1 MAEIIFGIDH
11 GNGNMKGSNVDF
23 PCGLVRYTSE
33 PGRFMNE
40 DILEYQGTF
49 YTLSETRMP
58 FKADKTVDED
68 YFILTLFAL
77 ALEAKSRGI
86 TLSGKDI
93 VLGIGLPPAD
103 FGQQAPGFKRYFME
117 HSKHGISFKFN
128 GKSVNCYLKDTF
140 VSPQNFAAVMCY
152 KASLFKQYR
161 TVNCID
167 IGDGTVDL
175 LVIRKGQPD
184 LSVRVSDRSGMAI
197 LRSEISNVIQQNFGI
212 HLESSDVEQVLM
224 QEATILDEEVIREIQ
239 KMAEDWMQR
248 ITNKLHAYVPDF
260 RTNPA
265 VFLGGGSLLLK
276 PQIEKSPDFKYIEFI
291 EDVRANAIGY
301 EKLTAMRNFSYT
313 SDWALVKYAQSEN
326 YKKLRE
332 KENAIEMC
340 RMSGINEHIYV
351 KKDDF
356 YYKFVVSKAK
366 MKNLT
371 EQECIE
377 ELEKFGKYKEFYYV
391 DGVLL
396 DKRRAIEC
404 IRRKYYAYEFDFKL
418 CVKFNPKDVV
428 WFCREKR
435 NR

>member
-1 MAEIIFGIDH
+1 MAEIILGIDH

-86 TLSGKDI
+86 TLTGKDI
-93 VLGIGLPPAD
+93 VLGVGLPPAD
-103 FGQQAPGFKRYFME
+103 FSQQAPGFKKYFME
-117 HSKHGISFKFN
+117 HAKHGISFKFN
-128 GKSVNCYLKDTF
+128 GKSVSCYLKDTF

-197 LRSEISNVIQQNFGI
+197 LRSEIANVIQQNFGI

-248 ITNKLHAYVPDF
+248 IINKLHAYVPDF
-260 RTNPA
+260 RTNSA

-276 PQIEKSPDFKYIEFI
+276 LQIEKSKDFKYIEFI

-301 EKLTAMRNFSYT
+301 EKLTAMR
-313 SDWALVKYAQSEN
+313 LQ
-326 YKKLRE
+326 
-332 KENAIEMC
+332 
-340 RMSGINEHIYV
+340 
-351 KKDDF
+351 
-356 YYKFVVSKAK
+356 
-366 MKNLT
+366 
-371 EQECIE
+371 
-377 ELEKFGKYKEFYYV
+377 
-391 DGVLL
+391 
-396 DKRRAIEC
+396 KR
-404 IRRKYYAYEFDFKL
+404 
-418 CVKFNPKDVV
+418 
-428 WFCREKR
+428 
-435 NR
+435 

>member
-248 ITNKLHAYVPDF
+248 ITNKLHAYEIVLWVDQSYERLCKLSEQKSLPDNF
-260 RTNPA
+260 IYGDTIEIHNGLETYQLNIGEFSGMATAGDQEDIDLSIEDHEGNIIAKGR
-265 VFLGGGSLLLK
+265 VSLTVG
-276 PQIEKSPDFKYIEFI
+276 YIEFDEEGNAGNGLADSI
-291 EDVRANAIGY
+291 EYYHSDIVNGLETIAESIQKDIANEWSIA
-301 EKLTAMRNFSYT
+301 
-313 SDWALVKYAQSEN
+313 
-326 YKKLRE
+326 KKFE
-332 KENAIEMC
+332 VMIA
-340 RMSGINEHIYV
+340 
-351 KKDDF
+351 
-356 YYKFVVSKAK
+356 
-366 MKNLT
+366 
-371 EQECIE
+371 E
-377 ELEKFGKYKEFYYV
+377 E
-391 DGVLL
+391 
-396 DKRRAIEC
+396 
-404 IRRKYYAYEFDFKL
+404 
-418 CVKFNPKDVV
+418 
-428 WFCREKR
+428 
-435 NR
+435 

>member
-1 MAEIIFGIDH
+1 MAEIILGIDH

-86 TLSGKDI
+86 TLTGKDI
-93 VLGIGLPPAD
+93 VLGVGLPPAD
-103 FGQQAPGFKRYFME
+103 FSQQAPGFKKYFME
-117 HSKHGISFKFN
+117 HAKHGISFKFN
-128 GKSVNCYLKDTF
+128 GKSVSCYLKDTF

-197 LRSEISNVIQQNFGI
+197 LRSEIANVIQQNFGI

-248 ITNKLHAYVPDF
+248 IINKLHAYVPDF

-276 PQIEKSPDFKYIEFI
+276 LQIEKSKDFKYIEFI

-301 EKLTAMRNFSYT
+301 EKLTAMR
-313 SDWALVKYAQSEN
+313 LQ
-326 YKKLRE
+326 
-332 KENAIEMC
+332 
-340 RMSGINEHIYV
+340 
-351 KKDDF
+351 
-356 YYKFVVSKAK
+356 
-366 MKNLT
+366 
-371 EQECIE
+371 
-377 ELEKFGKYKEFYYV
+377 
-391 DGVLL
+391 
-396 DKRRAIEC
+396 KR
-404 IRRKYYAYEFDFKL
+404 YEVRQWD
-418 CVKFNPKDVV
+418 
-428 WFCREKR
+428 RYE
-435 NR
+435 